1 MQFLSSLV
9 GVRRGAGAAVAA
21 LLWVTGAQAQVESEV
36 LSVGQRWAESAVAQ
50 VPSDASGSGAQLRME
65 VVVGALDTRLRLA
78 PCAKVEPYLPT
89 GTRLWGKSRIGLRCL
104 DGVTRWNVFLPVTVK
119 AFGPAWIAK
128 SNVNAGAVLTMAD
141 AMAAEVDWA
150 DDVSPVV
157 ALPEQWV
164 GQIAT
169 RSWGAGQV
177 IRQSMLKPAQV
188 FQAGTQIRV
197 LAQGVGF
204 QVTSDGQA
212 MTAGVVGQVARVRM
226 DSGRVMSG
234 MVLDARTVRIEM

>member
-1 MQFLSSLV
+1 MQFLSSLR
-9 GVRRGAGAAVAA
+9 GVRRGAGVAVVA
-21 LLWVTGAQAQVESEV
+21 LLLSTGAEAQVESEA
-36 LSVGQRWAESAVAQ
+36 LTLGQRWVESAVAQ
-50 VPSDASGSGAQLRME
+50 VPSDVPGGGAPLRME

-78 PCAKVEPYLPT
+78 PCAKVEPYIPA
-89 GTRLWGKSRIGLRCL
+89 GTRLWGKSRIGLRCV
-104 DGVTRWNVFLPVTVK
+104 DGAARWNVFLPVTVK

-169 RSWGAGQV
+169 RSWGAGQA

-197 LAQGVGF
+197 VAQGTGF

>member
-1 MQFLSSLV
+1 MQFLSSL
-9 GVRRGAGAAVAA
+9 GRARRSVGAALAA
-21 LLWVTGAQAQVESEV
+21 LLLSTGAQAQVESEV
-36 LSVGQRWAESAVAQ
+36 LTVGQRWVESAVAQ
-50 VPSDASGSGAQLRME
+50 VPSDASGGAPLRME

-78 PCAKVEPYLPT
+78 PCAKIEPYIPT
-89 GTRLWGKSRIGLRCL
+89 GTRLWGRSRIGLRCL
-104 DGVTRWNVFLPVTVK
+104 DGAARWNVFLPVTVK

-169 RSWGAGQV
+169 RSWSAGQA

-197 LAQGVGF
+197 VAQGVGF